1 MCWTARGT
9 LRTQRKALR
18 KVRQSSNTRVA
29 AVRKTCFYTRID
41 IEARQASRKTA
52 LRTNFGRYE
61 LIETLGRGSMGV
73 VYKARDPLIGR
84 TVAIKA
90 VDLHALVPDEKERY
104 EARFRQEAKAAGS
117 LNHPNLVTI
126 HDIGESD
133 DIAYIAMEFLEGQEL
148 GKLHDLSID
157 DALNIAIQAASGLHY
172 AHQHGIVH
180 RDIKPANIMLLKNN
194 QVKICDFGIA
204 RLASPLLRTR
214 TGIIMGSPL
223 YMAPEQIQG
232 KPVDQRADIF
242 SLGIVLYEMLTGSTP
257 FSASTSDKVMLAIV
271 NDMPP
276 KPSTLNPGISEMLD
290 GIVEK
295 CLAKDPAERYQDAG
309 ALENDLR
316 VCRGVLLQS
325 QTGADHHKHY
335 FLGHG
340 SAHAHK
346 LSRMVLAAIIILTA
360 IASIGIYELIRHYYH
375 PR

>member
-1 MCWTARGT
+1 MT
-9 LRTQRKALR
+9 
-18 KVRQSSNTRVA
+18 
-29 AVRKTCFYTRID
+29 
-41 IEARQASRKTA
+41 
-52 LRTNFGRYE
+52 TNLGRYE
-61 LIETLGRGSMGV
+61 IIETLGRGAMGV

-84 TVAIKA
+84 IVAIKA
-90 VDLHALVPDEKERY
+90 IDLHALAPDEKERY

-126 HDIGESD
+126 HDLGESD
-133 DIAYIAMEFLEGQEL
+133 DIAFIAMELL
-148 GKLHDLSID
+148 DGKEVGKAGNLSVD

-214 TGIIMGSPL
+214 TGVIMGSPL

-232 KPVDQRADIF
+232 RPVDHRCDIF
-242 SLGIVLYEMLTGSTP
+242 SLGVVLYEMLTGSTP

-271 NDMPP
+271 NNIPP
-276 KPSTLNPGISEMLD
+276 NPSTLNPAVNGMLD
-290 GIVEK
+290 NIVAK
-295 CLAKDPAERYQDAG
+295 CLAKNPAERYQDAG
-309 ALENDLR
+309 DLENDLR

-325 QTGADHHKHY
+325 QTGAAHHKHY

-340 SAHAHK
+340 SAHARK
-346 LSRMVLAAIIILTA
+346 LGKLKLAAIVILTA
-360 IASIGIYELIRHYYH
+360 IASIAIYELIRHL
-375 PR
+375 